1 MSATFELIC
10 HHTYAGWDGLP
21 VDLSDHDNHGQAI
34 DTQFLKDG
42 VAPNSGAIRF
52 SKSGSRV
59 YVPASNS
66 WRSLGGIKVE
76 VTARRRITPILLDD
90 HQSLI
95 AGQNSFSFFI
105 SNHSLF
111 ASFRGTSTYP
121 LQNSDGLN
129 SMGSPGFPQYLV
141 PYGKW
146 VTLGFTHN
154 GFDTMELYA
163 DGQLIARRTNL
174 LGTVPSVGPIG
185 VCIGNEPEG
194 NDTHWDG
201 DIDEVK
207 VWRVN
212 PHAMDEEFFSR
223 PVTDDV
229 ARCWARFFRS
239 LATALEQNP
248 DCARQ
253 IQAAIRTA
261 LDRVRRTIIGK
272 GPETRARYFRTSHD
286 YFQLWRAGKL
296 DSPEMAELCAD
307 WCAWL
312 RLVGVSL
319 RDDPALKALLES
331 DCLKKIVADCEPLN
345 CDPQFYALVRLM
357 VENCGQWL
365 AAERKSDAR

>member
-1 MSATFELIC
+1 
-10 HHTYAGWDGLP
+10 
-21 VDLSDHDNHGQAI
+21 
-34 DTQFLKDG
+34 
-42 VAPNSGAIRF
+42 
-52 SKSGSRV
+52 
-59 YVPASNS
+59 
-66 WRSLGGIKVE
+66 
-76 VTARRRITPILLDD
+76 
-90 HQSLI
+90 
-95 AGQNSFSFFI
+95 
-105 SNHSLF
+105 
-111 ASFRGTSTYP
+111 
-121 LQNSDGLN
+121 
-129 SMGSPGFPQYLV
+129 MGSPGFQEYLV

-146 VTLGFTHN
+146 VTLGFIHN

-174 LGTVPSVGPIG
+174 LGAVPSVGPLG

-239 LATALEQNP
+239 LAMALEQNP

-253 IQAAIRTA
+253 IQAAIRNA

-286 YFQLWRAGKL
+286 YLQLWRAGKL
-296 DSPEMAELCAD
+296 DSPQMAELCAD

-319 RDDPALKALLES
+319 RDDPALRVLLES

-345 CDPQFYALVRLM
+345 CDPQFCALVGLM

-365 AAERKSDAR
+365 APERKSDAR